1 MKNVQSVYDILTVR
15 KIYGDAKTLVIRYLC
30 LMA

>member
-15 KIYGDAKTLVIRYLC
+15 KNCGDAKTLVIRYLC